1 MNTLLKAIH
10 SIVGDSGL
18 IADERVAQRPNENLG
33 QGSCPAIAIVRPSST
48 EEVSQVLKL
57 CNEAGQV
64 VVPQAGLTGLANNTR
79 CEGGEI
85 ILSLERMNKI
95 EAIDTLG
102 ATVTLEAGVVVE
114 NLQRAAEEHNL
125 LFAVDWGARGSAQV
139 GGMLGTN
146 AGGNKVIRYGMA
158 RDQVLGL
165 EVVLANGDILSNMNE
180 TLKNNTGYDL
190 KHLFIGSEGTL
201 GIITRAV
208 LRLRPAAPA
217 RQTAMVACPTFQAT
231 LELLGALNQKLE
243 GKLSAFEVM
252 WANFYR
258 LLVVDQKKHPAYLSP
273 EYDFYVLIQSECV
286 DGERGREQ
294 FLEVLEGCM
303 EDGIVVDAII
313 AENSQ
318 KTEQLWALRDDIDTL
333 ARAMH
338 PVVPYDVSLPLRYMD
353 EYTSEAEIQV
363 RAILPDA
370 DFVTFGHLGDGNIHF
385 CVGPVADKAAVNK
398 IVYGLLA
405 KYSGSVSAEHGIGY
419 DKKGYLK
426 HSRSDAE
433 INLMRTIKTAVDP
446 NGILNP
452 GKIFDL

>member
-102 ATVTLEAGVVVE
+102 ATVTVEAGVVVE

-208 LRLRPAAPA
+208 LRLRPAE
-217 RQTAMVACPTFQAT
+217 TA
-231 LELLGALNQKLE
+231 
-243 GKLSAFEVM
+243 
-252 WANFYR
+252 
-258 LLVVDQKKHPAYLSP
+258 
-273 EYDFYVLIQSECV
+273 
-286 DGERGREQ
+286 
-294 FLEVLEGCM
+294 
-303 EDGIVVDAII
+303 
-313 AENSQ
+313 
-318 KTEQLWALRDDIDTL
+318 
-333 ARAMH
+333 
-338 PVVPYDVSLPLRYMD
+338 
-353 EYTSEAEIQV
+353 
-363 RAILPDA
+363 
-370 DFVTFGHLGDGNIHF
+370 
-385 CVGPVADKAAVNK
+385 
-398 IVYGLLA
+398 
-405 KYSGSVSAEHGIGY
+405 
-419 DKKGYLK
+419 
-426 HSRSDAE
+426 
-433 INLMRTIKTAVDP
+433 
-446 NGILNP
+446 
-452 GKIFDL
+452 